1 MYVAALEPRIKVAA
15 ISCFITSLPM
25 RVHNRI
31 FKYPDSD
38 PEQDLYGMVSEGVD
52 HPGLLLL
59 MYPRPVFVAAAV
71 LDFFPIEGTHKTV
84 REVSDLYARFGHAD
98 RISMREGYHDHQSSV
113 ENQEAAIGFLNH
125 FNGLSAGGSL
135 PPVKELDEK
144 TLQCTRSGQV
154 MLDYENARSLMD
166 DIRGYYLAHKGGTH
180 ESLMA
185 MYYSA
190 QRPDIEK
197 WAVREYQG
205 TTPASNEILW
215 QSMGSSPVGEV

>member
-38 PEQDLYGMVSEGVD
+38 PEQDLYGMLSNGID

-71 LDFFPIEGTHKTV
+71 LDFFPIEGTHKTM
-84 REVSDLYARFGHAD
+84 REVSALYTRFGHPD
-98 RISMREGYHDHQSSV
+98 RIFMREGYHAHEYSL
-113 ENQEAAIGFLNH
+113 ENQEAAIEFLDH
-125 FNGLSAGGSL
+125 FNGLHGGKVL

-144 TLQCTRSGQV
+144 TLQCTRMGQV
-154 MLDYENARSLMD
+154 MLDYKNARSLMD
-166 DIRGYYLAHKGGTH
+166 VIRDYYVEHR
-180 ESLMA
+180 S
-185 MYYSA
+185 
-190 QRPDIEK
+190 QR
-197 WAVREYQG
+197 
-205 TTPASNEILW
+205 
-215 QSMGSSPVGEV
+215 SP